1 MEHQAALESLLEVY
15 EALRK
20 AVRAQLDGTASH
32 SMHRGRTDV
41 QVRAIREALQVLA
54 VEAQS
59 LDTRQAV
66 RDAPPSSAEAAG
78 AAAVLQGHVQ
88 VFQALWEHILEEVV
102 LCLSQA
108 DLPEVAGLLQC
119 AQEGHAEFLKQIN
132 WADAL
137 GPHQRRS
144 EGREAGSKQSTAA
157 EAAPGYEKWP
167 VEGAA
172 VLQMQALVL
181 ENQRLQKVVQ
191 ELGGWGSPGKQPPG
205 GLQLVIPPSPD
216 SPQLG
221 ADPGSIFASPQSTP
235 SRRHETYPLQ
245 LLFPRPHIDASL
257 VRGTRKDPSEALL
270 LNESAGAGSLEHAGE
285 LLHRAQTVG
294 PELSS
299 GAKLTS
305 AANPWLDRS
314 SSTLSSLNV
323 ASKGRAGFRTSG
335 KKRDR
340 RSATGAVTGL
350 RASAEQMMGSFR
362 RLLHTSSNQAE
373 LPIAEALEP
382 GVRPGPLVLR
392 GGSGLGRE
400 GRGSIDDAIGRS
412 RSITVESRSPPARG
426 AFDQDTPGYLRQTAS
441 SAHKTG
447 RLDDLQRERSH
458 STMVRATPWLPEGSG
473 APSSPRLDSPPAASP
488 TTPFSPVPD
497 GWETFAEEGGA
508 ATPSGTAGWSVAA
521 TPTAAKSVERG
532 GGSFAPF
539 GEQPLNRSPG
549 SRGPGLSP
557 GAFAEEK
564 PPPVRTPAGSFAVAV
579 GSPLGGS
586 PGEGNRQASTTPRDD
601 LPSPTPIM
609 EAGEC
614 AAGGAE
620 GAPNLWSQE
629 DLFPHAP
636 GLEASPGAE
645 TAGDVDAD
653 FGSGANE
660 HVATVATQVG
670 SQAEVTARVAD
681 VGPCSQRI
689 LALRDAFVR
698 NNGGGGMGWQAPQS
712 QQCARES
719 ENVTGGERQR
729 SVSGREN
736 RDPAREDKR
745 TSGTDNPSRTATLA
759 DGTRSLPLQKVVEGG
774 GYVRR
779 LSLKELRLL
788 IEDVYASK
796 VRRAS
801 PVKKCHLLSSL
812 KPPRN

>member
-59 LDTRQAV
+59 LDTRQAM
-66 RDAPPSSAEAAG
+66 RDAPPSSAEAPS

-132 WADAL
+132 WVDAL

-144 EGREAGSKQSTAA
+144 ESREAGSKPSAAA
-157 EAAPGYEKWP
+157 EAAPGNEKWP

-181 ENQRLQKVVQ
+181 ENQRLQKMVQ

-205 GLQLVIPPSPD
+205 SLQLVIPPSPD

-245 LLFPRPHIDASL
+245 LLFPRPHIDANL
-257 VRGTRKDPSEALL
+257 VSGTRKDPSEALL

-299 GAKLTS
+299 GAKLAS

-323 ASKGRAGFRTSG
+323 ASKGRAGLRTSG

-382 GVRPGPLVLR
+382 GVTPGTLVLR
-392 GGSGLGRE
+392 DGSGLGRG
-400 GRGSIDDAIGRS
+400 GRGSVDDAIGRS

-426 AFDQDTPGYLRQTAS
+426 SEQEPGYLRQTSS

-447 RLDDLQRERSH
+447 RRDDLQRERSH
-458 STMVRATPWLPEGSG
+458 STLVRATPWLLDGSG

-488 TTPFSPVPD
+488 TTPFSQVPD

-521 TPTAAKSVERG
+521 TPTAARLVERG
-532 GGSFAPF
+532 GGGFAPL
-539 GEQPLNRSPG
+539 GEQPINRSPG
-549 SRGPGLSP
+549 SKGPVLPP

-564 PPPVRTPAGSFAVAV
+564 PPLVRTPAGSFAVAV
-579 GSPLGGS
+579 SSPLGGS
-586 PGEGNRQASTTPRDD
+586 PGEDRRASTTPRDD
-601 LPSPTPIM
+601 LPSPTPVM
-609 EAGEC
+609 EAVEC

-620 GAPNLWSQE
+620 GASNLWSQE

-636 GLEASPGAE
+636 PLEASPGAE
-645 TAGDVDAD
+645 TTGGVDAD

-660 HVATVATQVG
+660 HVATVGPQVVSEAG
-670 SQAEVTARVAD
+670 VPGRVAD

-698 NNGGGGMGWQAPQS
+698 NTGGGGMGWQAPES
-712 QQCARES
+712 QQRAQVS
-719 ENVTGGERQR
+719 EEVAGGERQR

-736 RDPAREDKR
+736 RDPAQENKR
-745 TSGTDNPSRTATLA
+745 TSRTEDPGRGAQPRAGLANGTV
-759 DGTRSLPLQKVVEGG
+759 RSLPFQKVAEGG

-796 VRRAS
+796 VRGAS
-801 PVKKCHLLSSL
+801 PGKGR
-812 KPPRN
+812 PPPLA